1 MVTQRGMIN
10 HLFAKMGTLQLQST
24 DTIAQTAAASFD
36 ISVWQFL
43 AALLVGGRVCIFPDE
58 IAHDPGLL
66 WGRISEQGITVLE
79 LVPSL
84 LQTALDTL
92 DNSMEKT
99 ALNLHWM
106 LVTGEACPMGL
117 VNRWGECCPQIPLV
131 NAYGPTECSDDV
143 TQAVLVP
150 TTDMQI
156 QTAPIGRP
164 LANTQIYLLDEQM
177 RPVPIGVPGEIY
189 VGGVGVGRGYLS
201 DSVRTALAFVPH
213 PFVAGAGLIPASCT
227 SPYPGERLY
236 RTGDMARYRNNGE
249 IEFIGRRD
257 QQVKL
262 HGFRI
267 ELGEIEATLMRHV
280 AVREAVVLAQEDS
293 SGEKRLVAYVVTEAG
308 SAQGTGWGQAPSA
321 PTAPALHSYL
331 QEHLPAYMIPTL
343 IVPLDALPLTPNGKV
358 DRKALPVPERGKD
371 FKNTETA
378 SGRPQTPLQEQLA
391 LIWAELLH
399 VQEIGIYDNFF
410 ELGGHS
416 LLAVQL
422 LNRINKQFG
431 PWRRARGLQALSL
444 AALFQ
449 APTIEQVSTLL
460 QTSVGSLSTSPLVT
474 LRPVEQTHRRKARPP
489 LFCIHD
495 GMGFLSSFFRLV
507 KHLRHDRPYYGI
519 QAPAL
524 RGDGGLFN
532 SVEEIATSYIDELL
546 AVQPPASPYFLMGY
560 SLGGLV
566 AFEMARQLQAQG
578 RSVALLAILDTQPDP
593 QDTTVEM
600 GQAIVLEQLLEIVE
614 ALVHSKKE
622 EELLPYEELYRLQP
636 DEQLAYFLEK
646 LVEAKVVPEDMDI
659 AQLRRYR
666 QIYEMH
672 DICFKRYRPQPYLG
686 RITLFRSEDGE
697 IDPSLWIPVSSEPI
711 EVHTVSGNHNTI
723 VVEPY
728 VQSLAAQLQQCL
740 DKADGVD
747 TSSLP

>member
-1 MVTQRGMIN
+1 
-10 HLFAKMGTLQLQST
+10 
-24 DTIAQTAAASFD
+24 
-36 ISVWQFL
+36 
-43 AALLVGGRVCIFPDE
+43 
-58 IAHDPGLL
+58 
-66 WGRISEQGITVLE
+66 
-79 LVPSL
+79 
-84 LQTALDTL
+84 
-92 DNSMEKT
+92 
-99 ALNLHWM
+99 
-106 LVTGEACPMGL
+106 
-117 VNRWGECCPQIPLV
+117 
-131 NAYGPTECSDDV
+131 
-143 TQAVLVP
+143 
-150 TTDMQI
+150 
-156 QTAPIGRP
+156 
-164 LANTQIYLLDEQM
+164 
-177 RPVPIGVPGEIY
+177 
-189 VGGVGVGRGYLS
+189 
-201 DSVRTALAFVPH
+201 
-213 PFVAGAGLIPASCT
+213 
-227 SPYPGERLY
+227 
-236 RTGDMARYRNNGE
+236 
-249 IEFIGRRD
+249 
-257 QQVKL
+257 
-262 HGFRI
+262 
-267 ELGEIEATLMRHV
+267 
-280 AVREAVVLAQEDS
+280 
-293 SGEKRLVAYVVTEAG
+293 
-308 SAQGTGWGQAPSA
+308 
-321 PTAPALHSYL
+321 
-331 QEHLPAYMIPTL
+331 
-343 IVPLDALPLTPNGKV
+343 
-358 DRKALPVPERGKD
+358 
-371 FKNTETA
+371 
-378 SGRPQTPLQEQLA
+378 
-391 LIWAELLH
+391 
-399 VQEIGIYDNFF
+399 
-410 ELGGHS
+410 
-416 LLAVQL
+416 
-422 LNRINKQFG
+422 
-431 PWRRARGLQALSL
+431 
-444 AALFQ
+444 
-449 APTIEQVSTLL
+449 
-460 QTSVGSLSTSPLVT
+460 
-474 LRPVEQTHRRKARPP
+474 
-489 LFCIHD
+489 
-495 GMGFLSSFFRLV
+495 MGFLSGFFRLV

-686 RITLFRSEDGE
+686 RIILFRSEDGE